1 MLGKLWR
8 TKLWRVTIV
17 VVLGQCAELK
27 LWVEAKKVTK
37 ASHVQVL
44 QKSDHNCKV
53 WWTGKIFII
62 LSHSLRRCGR
72 NPFFQSD
79 RYVKLW
85 WYQTQKAL
93 CGRQKMEKLIILTKH
108 VQWIFHCIQL
118 CRCVAYWR
126 KWPFHYSIFQRFSSF
141 LNRLSNFHFA
151 PKTTNTLH
159 NDFEPFSVCLPIW
172 M

>member
-85 WYQTQKAL
+85 RKSSLWSSKNGKTNNFDLTRAVNISLHSIVQM
-93 CGRQKMEKLIILTKH
+93 RSILT
-108 VQWIFHCIQL
+108 QMTISLFD
-118 CRCVAYWR
+118 
-126 KWPFHYSIFQRFSSF
+126 FSTIFQ
-141 LNRLSNFHFA
+141 LSNFHFA

>member
-1 MLGKLWR
+1 MKGHNSRCIGSMCGTKTLSKKWPKLR
-8 TKLWRVTIV
+8 TCKYSKNLIIIV
-17 VVLGQCAELK
+17 KFDGPERF
-27 LWVEAKKVTK
+27 
-37 ASHVQVL
+37 
-44 QKSDHNCKV
+44 
-53 WWTGKIFII
+53 FII

-141 LNRLSNFHFA
+141 LIFILLQN
-151 PKTTNTLH
+151 PTTNTQWFWTVFCLLTYL
-159 NDFEPFSVCLPIW
+159 NVDFNLEL
-172 M
+172 